1 MPVDQARVKCSVVTA
16 VDVFTVV
23 PSYISCAENSQ
34 TISINFNRGVS
45 LRPANIPGSKFTF
58 SL

>member
-1 MPVDQARVKCSVVTA
+1 MLVDQPRVKCSVVTA
-16 VDVFTVV
+16 GDVFTWV

-45 LRPANIPGSKFTF
+45 L
-58 SL
+58 